1 MKQRF
6 KLLTLALALM
16 AGMTM
21 TSCLGDSGD
30 PVKGGYGVIT
40 KVNSWMGLYTS
51 FTTPGNNP
59 VTITPTEASVNSYES
74 LVGSGFLLSN
84 LDGQIVSVTYTWN
97 PDLLQFPEGT
107 TEYDGVT
114 LAGIDPLDAPT
125 LVVPGSAVGSA
136 NDSVATHPIISL
148 NPQVNGYTYKPYFFD
163 NNRTDIVV
171 PVQYY
176 VPLNSKATSISVSLV
191 YYPDDFDTQ
200 ADKAN
205 GILRLHVNYRV
216 NGVEEFST
224 QYKSSDITYFY
235 GLGYFY
241 KAFRLS
247 GRILQAWGGSLP
259 SAVNLVADVNEYS
272 TKLDD
277 SQTKRDQVY
286 PVLTYEEYADELT
299 N

>member
-6 KLLTLALALM
+6 KFLTLAVALM
-16 AGMTM
+16 AGLTM

-30 PVKGGYGVIT
+30 PVDGRFGVIA
-40 KVNSWMGLYTS
+40 KVYSSY
-51 FTTPGNNP
+51 FTTFRTPGVDP
-59 VTITPTEASVNSYES
+59 ITITPTEASINSIVTNNPDFS
-74 LVGSGFLLSN
+74 MSN
-84 LDGQIVSVTYTWN
+84 LNGRIVSIGYSWN
-97 PDLLQFPEGT
+97 PELIQFPADT
-107 TEYDGVT
+107 KEYDGVS
-114 LAGIDPLDAPT
+114 LISIESLDEAT
-125 LVVPGSAVGSA
+125 LVVSAGAVGTE

-163 NNRTDIVV
+163 NNRTEIIV

-176 VPLNSKATSISVSLV
+176 VPLNSQATSFNVSLV
-191 YYPDDFDTQ
+191 YYPDDPDTQ

-216 NGVEEFST
+216 HGVEEFST
-224 QYKSSDITYFY
+224 QYKSSDIDITYY
-235 GLGYFY
+235 GMRYFY

-247 GRILQAWGGSLP
+247 GNIRMAWGGSLP
-259 SAVNLVADVNEYS
+259 SAVNLVADENQFS

-277 SQTKRDQVY
+277 SQTKHDQVY
-286 PVLTYEEYADELT
+286 PVVTYEQYVEDLT

>member
-21 TSCLGDSGD
+21 TSCLGDNGD
-30 PVKGGYGVIT
+30 PMDGRYGVIA
-40 KVNSWMGLYTS
+40 KVNSDFYPLDPVTFS
-51 FTTPGNNP
+51 TPGMNP
-59 VTITPTEASVNSYES
+59 VTITPTEASINSI
-74 LVGSGFLLSN
+74 VSN
-84 LDGQIVSVTYTWN
+84 NSNFSMANIDGQIVSIGYTWN
-97 PDLLQFPEGT
+97 PDLIQFPSDA

-114 LAGIDPLDAPT
+114 LSSIESLDAPT
-125 LVVPGSAVGSA
+125 LVVSAGAVGSV
-136 NDSVATHPIISL
+136 NDSVATHPIVSL
-148 NPQVNGYTYKPYFFD
+148 NPQLNGYTYKPYFFD
-163 NNRTDIVV
+163 NNRMDIIV

-176 VPLNSKATSISVSLV
+176 VPLNSQATSFSVSLV
-191 YYPDDFDTQ
+191 YYPDDLDTQ

-224 QYKSSDITYFY
+224 QYKSSDITYY
-235 GLGYFY
+235 GLRYFY
-241 KAFRLS
+241 KAFRLNS
-247 GRILQAWGGSLP
+247 RILQAWGGSSP

-286 PVLTYEEYADELT
+286 PVVTYEEYADELT

>member
-6 KLLTLALALM
+6 KLLTLAVALM
-16 AGMTM
+16 AGLTM

-30 PVKGGYGVIT
+30 PIDGRMGVIA
-40 KVNSWMGLYTS
+40 KVDSEFYPFDPVTFS
-51 FTTPGNNP
+51 TPGVDP
-59 VTITPTEASVNSYES
+59 ITIEPTEASINSIVTNNPNFNMAS
-74 LVGSGFLLSN
+74 LNGH
-84 LDGQIVSVTYTWN
+84 IVSIGYTWN
-97 PDLLQFPEGT
+97 PDLIQFPADT
-107 TEYDGVT
+107 KEYDGVT
-114 LAGIDPLDAPT
+114 LNSIESLDEAT
-125 LVVPGSAVGSA
+125 LVVSASAVGTEK
-136 NDSVATHPIISL
+136 DSVATHPIISL

-163 NNRTDIVV
+163 NNRTEIIV

-176 VPLNSKATSISVSLV
+176 VPLNSQATSFNVSLV
-191 YYPDDFDTQ
+191 YYPDDPDTQ

-216 NGVEEFST
+216 HGVEEFST
-224 QYKSSDITYFY
+224 QYKSSDITYY
-235 GLGYFY
+235 GMRYFY

-247 GRILQAWGGSLP
+247 GNIRMAWGGSLP